1 MIPAARTRV
10 HSSGFTLVE
19 LLVSLAISAVV
30 LTQILVVTFSLERS
44 FAAADYRMNAQNDQL
59 RALDYL
65 SRDLHMA
72 SAVSVQNSGTAV
84 PLTLPS
90 GDPSALDLN
99 LGTVLNPLLVGSA
112 APSNTT
118 AVSYYV
124 LGGQLI
130 RETNG
135 TQAVLA
141 NTVADLEF
149 TRQDAFM
156 IVDLLFTPQY
166 SNSPTVAAQQNTR
179 ASSRVYLR
187 SLITAS

>member
-1 MIPAARTRV
+1 MSPMARTKV
-10 HSSGFTLVE
+10 CSPGFTLVE

-44 FAAADYRMNAQNDQL
+44 FEAADYRMNAQNDQL
-59 RALDYL
+59 RVLDYL

-84 PLTLPS
+84 TLTLPS

-99 LGTVLNPLLVGSA
+99 LGTLLNPLLAGSA
-112 APSNTT
+112 VPSNTV

-135 TQAVLA
+135 TQTVLA

-149 TRQDAFM
+149 TRQDTFM
-156 IVDLLFTPQY
+156 VIDLLFTPQY

-187 SLITAS
+187 SLVTAS

>member
-1 MIPAARTRV
+1 MIQRARTRGY
-10 HSSGFTLVE
+10 SPGFTLAE

-59 RALDYL
+59 RVLDYL

-84 PLTLPS
+84 TLTLPNTTA
-90 GDPSALDLN
+90 SALNLN
-99 LGTVLNPLLVGSA
+99 LGTLLNALVLSA
-112 APSNTT
+112 SAPSNANT
-118 AVSYYV
+118 VSYYL

-130 RETNG
+130 RNTG
-135 TQAVLA
+135 STQTVLA

-149 TRQDAFM
+149 TQQGSSM
-156 IVDLLFTPQY
+156 TVDILFTPQY
-166 SNSPTVAAQQNTR
+166 SNSPTLAAQQNTR
-179 ASSRVYLR
+179 ASSCVYLR
-187 SLITAS
+187 NLATTN